1 MKDFKEDTLPLSW
14 APKYPLGAEI
24 LAVGAVCSSPEQD
37 YPWQS
42 WSCVQQEDPE
52 ELHWTN
58 LLFTPGW
65 PG

>member
-42 WSCVQQEDPE
+42 WSCVQQGREGLAAAPVPND
-52 ELHWTN
+52 
-58 LLFTPGW
+58 FT
-65 PG
+65 